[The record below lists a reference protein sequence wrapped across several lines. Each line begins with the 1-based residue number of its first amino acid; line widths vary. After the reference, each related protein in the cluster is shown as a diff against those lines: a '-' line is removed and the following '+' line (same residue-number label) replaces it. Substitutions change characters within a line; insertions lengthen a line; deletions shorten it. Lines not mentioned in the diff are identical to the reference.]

1 MSVQFAVLASGS
13 RGNATLVQAGGTG
26 VLLDLGIG
34 PRALGERLRS
44 VGSAWER
51 ISSAFLTHTHGDH
64 VDNNTLNGMVRHG
77 VSLYCHE
84 GHRAALDRLSGFQAL
99 RDAGL
104 VRNYDDRPFM
114 TPNGLRVESLELRH
128 DGGPTFGFRVEV
140 KSGRDPRRVALGY
153 LADTGSWSE
162 GMAEAL
168 TDVDLLA
175 VEFNHDV
182 EMQRRSQ
189 RSPHLIARNLGD
201 WGHLS
206 NEQGAD
212 FLRAVHTRSAP
223 GALRHVVLLHLSEQ
237 CNMPGLA
244 VQTAREAVRGTGRRV
259 IIHAARQAPAHP
271 NLQVEPSRRRTRRA
285 G

>member
-1 MSVQFAVLASGS
+1 
-13 RGNATLVQAGGTG
+13 
-26 VLLDLGIG
+26 
-34 PRALGERLRS
+34 
-44 VGSAWER
+44 
-51 ISSAFLTHTHGDH
+51 
-64 VDNNTLNGMVRHG
+64 
-77 VSLYCHE
+77 
-84 GHRAALDRLSGFQAL
+84 
-99 RDAGL
+99 
-104 VRNYDDRPFM
+104 
-114 TPNGLRVESLELRH
+114 
-128 DGGPTFGFRVEV
+128 V

-244 VQTAREAVRGTGRRV
+244 VQTAREAIRGTGRRV